1 MTVWLL
7 VKFTG
12 QFFSPAVKGIESSY
26 KKGVLG
32 RMKQHLHL
40 NGDTVGWEPAGG
52 KSPANKHGTCWRAY
66 RGCVEDRRTD
76 RRILQPLIVHHK
88 TFDQVFLKPIEY
100 WAVENIWIDSITR
113 DWRTSEEV
121 FWRKITGVEPARDRW
136 RPQLDLKSSRL
147 TGDDDLPRLDCYME
161 AGRIIATSLSFYIPQ
176 ISFFRLIHAA
186 YYHESIIIHIK
197 SIFYNDIWAELTL
210 PRSHKTRIIN

>member
-1 MTVWLL
+1 MVYLSGNLT
-7 VKFTG
+7 
-12 QFFSPAVKGIESSY
+12 FSFWRTIRNFRMVEFWTSSPSENILIKCSLIVRTSLSY
-26 KKGVLG
+26 SSAIAARDNQIVSDSKRHSTRTLPSP
-32 RMKQHLHL
+32 LA
-40 NGDTVGWEPAGG
+40 NIINSPAGG
-52 KSPANKHGTCWRAY
+52 WVKSLSDMLPPKECCWRRESSGEA
-66 RGCVEDRRTD
+66 
-76 RRILQPLIVHHK
+76 
-88 TFDQVFLKPIEY
+88 
-100 WAVENIWIDSITR
+100 
-113 DWRTSEEV
+113 

-186 YYHESIIIHIK
+186 YYHESIIVHIK
-197 SIFYNDIWAELTL
+197 LIFYNDIWAKLTL

>member
-1 MTVWLL
+1 MGAWT
-7 VKFTG
+7 
-12 QFFSPAVKGIESSY
+12 FFSIFSSPKYAPKGILMYVDSCGPQDIKKLWYIRDFKGRGWRRESS
-26 KKGVLG
+26 
-32 RMKQHLHL
+32 
-40 NGDTVGWEPAGG
+40 
-52 KSPANKHGTCWRAY
+52 
-66 RGCVEDRRTD
+66 
-76 RRILQPLIVHHK
+76 
-88 TFDQVFLKPIEY
+88 
-100 WAVENIWIDSITR
+100 
-113 DWRTSEEV
+113 EEA

-186 YYHESIIIHIK
+186 YYHESIIVHIK
-197 SIFYNDIWAELTL
+197 PIFYNDIWAELTL